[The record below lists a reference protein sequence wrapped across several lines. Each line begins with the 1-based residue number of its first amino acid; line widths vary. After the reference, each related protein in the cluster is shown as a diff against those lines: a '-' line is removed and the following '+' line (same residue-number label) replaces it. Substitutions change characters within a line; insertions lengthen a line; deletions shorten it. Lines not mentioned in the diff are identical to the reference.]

1 MNSLKH
7 LLGFK
12 IISIIRGVQPHNVLA
27 ITEALYEG
35 GIRSVEI
42 TLNSPSALRVIEN
55 LSFKMGDKMLIG
67 AGTVLGGEEAVD
79 AVNAG
84 ARFIISPI
92 VNKEVIDVAKQRGV
106 VSIPGAFTATEIHQA
121 VVYGA
126 DIIKIFPAS
135 VGPQYIRDL
144 RGPFPHIPLMPT
156 GGVDLDNIAAFS
168 RAGAAAFGVGSALV
182 KANKDLDNDYITSLT
197 AKAKQFV
204 TAISIEGEPG
214 K

>member
-1 MNSLKH
+1 
-7 LLGFK
+7 
-12 IISIIRGVQPHNVLA
+12 
-27 ITEALYEG
+27 
-35 GIRSVEI
+35 
-42 TLNSPSALRVIEN
+42 
-55 LSFKMGDKMLIG
+55 
-67 AGTVLGGEEAVD
+67 

-92 VNKEVIDVAKQRGV
+92 VNKDVIDAAKQRGV